1 MNISAANKTHR
12 NKWSNAHTSA
22 QRWEIND
29 EANAR
34 SVESNGEMENTLNA
48 DTENYRLFNE

>member
-1 MNISAANKTHR
+1 MKISAANKTHR
-12 NKWSNAHTSA
+12 NTWSNAHTSA